1 MNMKNWKNFFRVHG
15 HSAGGFTLVE
25 LIVVIAILAILA
37 GVAIPAYSGYIKKAE
52 QAGDLQ
58 LLDAINSAYSAAC
71 IAAGVDIKTL
81 TPATATIS
89 LDGNLMVKLD
99 SVKPA
104 SVKGHFEMFYAGN
117 ETSAF
122 KTISALRF
130 NAQKGLF
137 EAADGGAYS
146 GLLDIIMANNP
157 EWAATLNNSIWMDS
171 TKGLGT
177 DGLLDKVND
186 VTKFAAA
193 ADNAALSSIL
203 NSDEFM
209 GYAAGV
215 LGVDLNDPDAQS
227 KIDAKF
233 NELAAEMVAQNPGMD
248 PADAANQLRANA
260 AVLYAAENTKNMT
273 TADITALL
281 GKDGAKTTI
290 ISNMNDNPGTAMS
303 QASIAYGMY
312 TAYAYSTGDQELIAS
327 TEDPLAIL
335 GGLDDDGF
343 QAYINNPDNAKD
355 IEGYLAAMNMIS
367 SSTGDTEAIDQ
378 LMVNGFDD
386 PALAAMLNQ
395 LGSSK

>member
-52 QAGDLQ
+52 QAGDQ
-58 LLDAINSAYSAAC
+58 TLLDAINSAYSAAC

-104 SVKGHFEMFYAGN
+104 SVKGHFEMFYEGN

-130 NAQKGLF
+130 NALKGLF

-146 GLLDIIMANNP
+146 GLLDSIMANNP

-186 VTKFAAA
+186 VTLFAAA
-193 ADNAALSSIL
+193 ADSEALDVILKSS
-203 NSDEFM
+203 EFLSYAGGIM
-209 GYAAGV
+209 GT
-215 LGVDLNDPDAQS
+215 DDPTAMN
-227 KIDAKF
+227 AKF
-233 NELAAEMVAQNPGMD
+233 NELAAEMMAQNPGMTLEE
-248 PADAANQLRANA
+248 ANSQLRANA
-260 AVLYAAENTKNMT
+260 AVLYAAENTKTM
-273 TADITALL
+273 TADDVKALL
-281 GKDGAKTTI
+281 GVDGAKSTI
-290 ISNMNDNPGTAMS
+290 TSNLSANPGTAMS

-312 TAYAYSTGDQELIAS
+312 TAYAYSTGNQELIAS
-327 TEDPLAIL
+327 TEDPLKIL
-335 GGLDDDGF
+335 NGLDDDGF
-343 QAYINNPDNAKD
+343 QAYINDANNAAD

-367 SSTGDTEAIDQ
+367 SSTGDMDAIDQ

-386 PALAAMLNQ
+386 PALAAMLQQMKNQ
-395 LGSSK
+395 

>member
-52 QAGDLQ
+52 QAGDQ
-58 LLDAINSAYSAAC
+58 TLLDAINSAYSAAC

-104 SVKGHFEMFYAGN
+104 SVKGHFEMFYEGN

-130 NAQKGLF
+130 NALKGLF

-146 GLLDIIMANNP
+146 GLLDSIMANNP

-186 VTKFAAA
+186 VTLFAAA
-193 ADNAALSSIL
+193 ADSEALDVILKSS
-203 NSDEFM
+203 EFLSYAGGIM
-209 GYAAGV
+209 GT
-215 LGVDLNDPDAQS
+215 DDPTAMN
-227 KIDAKF
+227 AKF
-233 NELAAEMVAQNPGMD
+233 NELAAEMMAQNPGMTLEE
-248 PADAANQLRANA
+248 ANSQLRANA
-260 AVLYAAENTKNMT
+260 AVLYAAENTKTM
-273 TADITALL
+273 TADDVKALL
-281 GKDGAKTTI
+281 GVDGAKSTI
-290 ISNMNDNPGTAMS
+290 TSNLSANPGTAMS

-312 TAYAYSTGDQELIAS
+312 TA
-327 TEDPLAIL
+327 
-335 GGLDDDGF
+335 
-343 QAYINNPDNAKD
+343 
-355 IEGYLAAMNMIS
+355 
-367 SSTGDTEAIDQ
+367 
-378 LMVNGFDD
+378 
-386 PALAAMLNQ
+386 
-395 LGSSK
+395 